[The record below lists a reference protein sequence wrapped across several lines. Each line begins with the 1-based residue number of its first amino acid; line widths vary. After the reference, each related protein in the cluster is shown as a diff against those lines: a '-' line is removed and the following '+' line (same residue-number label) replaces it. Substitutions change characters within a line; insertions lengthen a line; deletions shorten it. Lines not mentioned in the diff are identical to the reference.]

1 MEYVSLNDV
10 VRKENSP
17 SCIVY
22 EYVTKSSEVSIA
34 ISEMNGRY
42 PDEGYAV
49 NEKCIEMGYVLEGSG
64 KLITETQSVDLS
76 AGDVVLIPRGEKY
89 YWEGSLKVLL
99 PTAPAWY
106 PEQHKINN

>member
-22 EYVTKSSEVSIA
+22 EYVTKSSEMNIA
-34 ISEMNGRY
+34 LAEMTGRY

-49 NEKCIEMGYVLEGSG
+49 NEACSEMGYVLKGQG
-64 KLITETQSVDLS
+64 KLVTETRSVDLS
-76 AGDVVLIPRGEKY
+76 AGDVVLIPSGEKY
-89 YWEGSLKVLL
+89 YWEGTMSVLV
-99 PTAPAWY
+99 PVAPAWY
-106 PEQHKINN
+106 PEQHKTNH